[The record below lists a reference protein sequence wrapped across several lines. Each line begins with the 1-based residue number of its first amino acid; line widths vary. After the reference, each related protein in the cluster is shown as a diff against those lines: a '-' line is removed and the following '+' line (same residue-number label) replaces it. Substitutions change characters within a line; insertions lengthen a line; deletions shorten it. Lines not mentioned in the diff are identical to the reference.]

1 MESTAPVAFITGA
14 AKRIGATIAKQLHQQ
29 GYNVLIHYSAS
40 EHEAQALSLELN
52 TQRAQ
57 SAHTLQANLCDM
69 GDIDTLATAAMKVWG
84 KVDVL
89 VNNASSFYPTPVGS
103 IEEKDWYS
111 LVGSNLKGPLF
122 LSQAL
127 APALIKSRGCIIN
140 MVDMHIDRPLP
151 KHTVYLLA
159 KTGLASL
166 TQSLAVELAP
176 HVRVNAI
183 APGAILWPERAMNE
197 KDKQTLIDSIPLGA
211 LGSPDDIAQAL
222 LFLVSASYVTGNTIY
237 VDGGRRLHSNAS
249 A

>member
-1 MESTAPVAFITGA
+1 METTAPVAFITGA
-14 AKRIGATIAKQLHQQ
+14 AKRIGATLAKQLHQQ
-29 GYNVLIHYSAS
+29 GYNVLIHYGAS
-40 EHEAQALSLELN
+40 KHEAQALALELS
-52 TQRAQ
+52 TQRVH
-57 SAHTLQANLCDM
+57 SAHILQANLCDM
-69 GDIDTLATAAMKVWG
+69 GDIEVLAKEALEVWG

-89 VNNASSFYPTPVGS
+89 VNNASSFYPTPVGN
-103 IEEKDWYS
+103 IEEKDWHS

-127 APALIKSRGCIIN
+127 APALIKSKGCIIN

-151 KHTVYLLA
+151 NHTVYLLA

-183 APGAILWPERAMNE
+183 APGAILWPERAMSE